1 MRIGI
6 GYDSHRLVRGRKL
19 IVGGVEIPFDKGLEG
34 HSDADILCHSIIDAL
49 LGASGMGD
57 IGQFF
62 PDDDPAWKD
71 FRSLSMVEHVVGII
85 NDNGFKIIW
94 IDSVILAEKPKLSPY
109 IEEMKK
115 SLSMSGIGHES
126 ISIKAKTNEGLGFIG
141 RGEGIAAISTCLLQ
155 KT

>member
-1 MRIGI
+1 
-6 GYDSHRLVRGRKL
+6 
-19 IVGGVEIPFDKGLEG
+19 
-34 HSDADILCHSIIDAL
+34 
-49 LGASGMGD
+49 MGD

-94 IDSVILAEKPKLSPY
+94 IDSVILAEKPKLSSY